1 VASGWEL
8 ESGYYPEPVLQR
20 RAEGDL
26 EMKTIDDFEVAGQGV
41 LVRDD
46 LNVPLD
52 GGRVTDD
59 GRIRAALPT
68 LAALLDRQAKVIVC
82 AHLGRPAGQP
92 DPKYSL
98 APAAARLGELLG
110 RPVRLAADVTG
121 PSAQAAVSALQ
132 PGGVVMLENLRFDPR
147 ETSKDDAQRGL
158 FADELAALA
167 DLYVSD
173 GFGVLH
179 RKQAS
184 VYDIARRLP
193 HAAGYLVRA
202 EVSAL
207 RRLTA
212 DIRRPYAVVL
222 GGAKVEDKFDA
233 IGDLLNVADRI
244 IVGGAMAF
252 PFLAAQGYK
261 VGTSLLDADQVGRA
275 RAYLDLASRAGARI
289 VLPGD
294 LVVAAGRDADAPH
307 EIVAADAIPADE
319 MGLDI
324 GPGSARLFT
333 ASLRG
338 ARTVF
343 WNGPMGVFELAPYAN
358 GTRAIALAL
367 TSGEAFTVVGGG
379 DTGAAIRALGF
390 PEGAFGYISTG
401 GGASLEFIRGKVLPG
416 LAVLDEP

>member
-1 VASGWEL
+1 
-8 ESGYYPEPVLQR
+8 
-20 RAEGDL
+20 
-26 EMKTIDDFEVAGQGV
+26 MKAIDDFTVAGQRV

-46 LNVPLD
+46 LNAPL
-52 GGRVTDD
+52 GSGRVTDD

-68 LAALLDRQAKVIVC
+68 LAALLDRDAKVIIC
-82 AHLGRPAGQP
+82 SHLGRPAGKP

-98 APAAARLGELLG
+98 APVAVRLGELIG
-110 RPVRLAADVTG
+110 RPVNLAADVTG
-121 PSAQAAVSALQ
+121 PSARAAVSAL
-132 PGGVVMLENLRFDPR
+132 PAGGLVMLENLRFDER

-173 GFGVLH
+173 GFGVVH

-184 VYDIARRLP
+184 VYDIALRLP

-202 EVSAL
+202 EVGAL

-212 DIRRPYAVVL
+212 DIRRPYVVVL

-233 IGDLLNVADRI
+233 IGNLILVADRI
-244 IVGGAMAF
+244 LVGGAMAF
-252 PFLAAQGYK
+252 PFLAAEGYK
-261 VGTSLLDADQVGRA
+261 VGTSLLEADQVDLA
-275 RAYLDLASRAGARI
+275 RGYLDLAARAGTKI
-289 VLPGD
+289 VLPSD
-294 LVVAAGRDADAPH
+294 LVVAAERDADAPH
-307 EIVAADAIPADE
+307 EVVAADAISADR

-324 GPGSARLFT
+324 GPESARLFA
-333 ASLRG
+333 ASIRG

-358 GTRAIALAL
+358 GTRAIASAL
-367 TSGEAFTVVGGG
+367 TSSEAFTVVGGG

-401 GGASLEFIRGKVLPG
+401 GGASLEFIQGKTLPG
-416 LAVLDEP
+416 LAVLDKP

>member
-1 VASGWEL
+1 
-8 ESGYYPEPVLQR
+8 
-20 RAEGDL
+20 
-26 EMKTIDDFEVAGQGV
+26 MKTIDDFAVADQQV

-52 GGRVTDD
+52 GPRVTDD

-98 APAAARLGELLG
+98 APVATRLGELLG
-110 RPVRLAADVTG
+110 RPVPLAADITG
-121 PSAQAAVSALQ
+121 PSAQALVSALS
-132 PGGVVMLENLRFDPR
+132 PGGLVMLENLRFDPR

-167 DLYVSD
+167 ELYVSD

-184 VYDIARRLP
+184 VYDVALRLP
-193 HAAGYLVRA
+193 HAAGYLVRV
-202 EVSAL
+202 EVGAL

-212 DIRRPYAVVL
+212 DLRRPYVVVL
-222 GGAKVEDKFDA
+222 GGAKVGDKFDA
-233 IGDLLNVADRI
+233 IGDLISVADRI
-244 IVGGAMAF
+244 LIGGAMAF
-252 PFLAAQGYK
+252 PFLAAEGYK
-261 VGTSLLDADQVGRA
+261 VGTSLLDAGQINLA
-275 RAYLDLASRAGARI
+275 RSYLNLAARVGARI
-289 VLPGD
+289 VLPSD
-294 LVVAAGRDADAPH
+294 VVVAAECDADAPH
-307 EIVAADAIPADE
+307 EVVAVGDIPADR

-324 GPGSARLFT
+324 GPESARLFT
-333 ASLRG
+333 ASIRG

-343 WNGPMGVFELAPYAN
+343 WNGPMGVFELAPYAS
-358 GTRAIALAL
+358 GTRAIASALAG
-367 TSGEAFTVVGGG
+367 SQAFSVIGGG

-390 PEGAFGYISTG
+390 SDGAFGYISTG
-401 GGASLEFIRGKVLPG
+401 GGASLEFIQGKTLPG
-416 LAVLDEP
+416 LTVLDKP